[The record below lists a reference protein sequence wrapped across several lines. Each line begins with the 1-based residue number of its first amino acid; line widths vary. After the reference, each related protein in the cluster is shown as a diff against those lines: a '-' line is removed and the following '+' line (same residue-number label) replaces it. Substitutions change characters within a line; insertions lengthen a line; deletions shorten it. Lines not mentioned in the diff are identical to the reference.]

1 MSDQRRIMAA
11 LLKRFPNN
19 DVAPRHFGDLLDEYA
34 KSGLSP
40 PHLAAEIETA
50 DEQKLWSC
58 IWEAMLYRFLCS
70 CGYTP
75 TNNVK
80 KSGQQGPDFCIQ
92 HKGQTIWIE
101 AVVPSPEGICPKWL
115 EPPIKGKITVKTK
128 PDVPRVLRCTQA
140 IKAKRDQLEKYRKKG
155 IVGAS
160 DSAIIA
166 VNICRLSDWDM
177 DGTGISQLPL
187 VMEALFPIG
196 PLAVPIMDD
205 GTMGQGQHVPRFSI
219 KKAEGNDVEGAYFC
233 NLAFAGV
240 SAVVQAH
247 QKDMYEKVLSIAEI
261 HNPLASNPLPTGLFP
276 AYKEIVADREGEH
289 LRLRDVAREAQ

>member
-1 MSDQRRIMAA
+1 MAA

-19 DVAPRHFGDLLDEYA
+19 NVAPDHFGDLLDEYA

-40 PHLAAEIETA
+40 PHLVAEIETT
-50 DEQKLWSC
+50 DEQKLWSY
-58 IWEAMLYRFLCS
+58 IWEAMLYRFLS
-70 CGYTP
+70 TSGYTP
-75 TNNVK
+75 ANTVK

-92 HKGQTIWIE
+92 HKGQMIWIE
-101 AVVPSPEGICPKWL
+101 AVVPSPEGISPEWL

-128 PDVPRVLRCTQA
+128 PDAPRVLRCTQA

-155 IVGAS
+155 IVGTS
-160 DSAIIA
+160 DSAVIA
-166 VNICRLSDWDM
+166 VNICRLSDWDV

-196 PLAVPIMDD
+196 PLAVPIMHD

-219 KKAEGNDVEGAYFC
+219 EKAEGNNVEGAYFC
-233 NLAFAGV
+233 DPAFAGV

-247 QKDMYEKVLSIAEI
+247 QKDMYEKELFVATM
-261 HNPLASNPLPTGLFP
+261 HNPLASNPLPTGFFR
-276 AYKEIVADREGEH
+276 AYREIIAEREGEY
-289 LRLRDVAREAQ
+289 LRFTDITKGVQ